1 MTRKHGELE
10 AEVLH
15 ALWSLEESGA
25 TNIGSQDILKTFE
38 PSGSIALTTL
48 LTILSRLCDKELV
61 RRRKLDGKSLVF
73 ESVLSRDEQAA
84 ASLLELLEGS
94 HNPSLVVANFVDSL
108 SPEIKDAL
116 RSSLRKDK

>member
-1 MTRKHGELE
+1 
-10 AEVLH
+10 
-15 ALWSLEESGA
+15 
-25 TNIGSQDILKTFE
+25 
-38 PSGSIALTTL
+38 
-48 LTILSRLCDKELV
+48 
-61 RRRKLDGKSLVF
+61 VF
-73 ESVLSRDEQAA
+73 ESILSRDEQAA